1 LPDSVVDADAV
12 SLVVGVTPPMVV
24 WVIAVA
30 AETVVV
36 EGREVGREELLG
48 VG

>member
-24 WVIAVA
+24 CVIVFV

-36 EGREVGREELLG
+36 EGREMGREELLG